1 MKQITGHTGL
11 TGLFGSPVAHSISP
25 MMHNASFEHL
35 GLDYVYL
42 AFDVGT
48 DKLAAAVDGLRAMN
62 VRGFNLTMPDKNKMC
77 ELCDRLSPAAEISQA
92 VNTVV
97 NDNGILTGHT
107 TDGTGYLL
115 AAKDA
120 GYDLIGK
127 KMTLLGAG
135 GAATSILVQAALDGL
150 SEISVFSIH
159 DQFYVRAE
167 QIVQTLNER
176 TNCKVQ
182 LFDFEDD
189 SILRREIAD
198 SYILTN
204 GTSVGMAPNT
214 DASIINDP
222 SFIRKRQNCCALPE
236 KPDVRLSTDSI
247 CCCTRGRRHSSCGPG
262 RRCLWRRL
270 KSSIFLKLKWTVHEP
285 FFMHGP
291 FLLFYFPGI
300 FLSPLIQ
307 TTAQNRIFH
316 HITDCLVGIKCHMW
330 CHNYIR
336 KTSQDTQIMLT

>member
-222 SFIRKRQNCCALPE
+222 SFFHIGIR
-236 KPDVRLSTDSI
+236 
-247 CCCTRGRRHSSCGPG
+247 
-262 RRCLWRRL
+262 
-270 KSSIFLKLKWTVHEP
+270 
-285 FFMHGP
+285 
-291 FLLFYFPGI
+291 
-300 FLSPLIQ
+300 
-307 TTAQNRIFH
+307 
-316 HITDCLVGIKCHMW
+316 IK
-330 CHNYIR
+330 
-336 KTSQDTQIMLT
+336 T

>member
-1 MKQITGHTGL
+1 
-11 TGLFGSPVAHSISP
+11 
-25 MMHNASFEHL
+25 
-35 GLDYVYL
+35 
-42 AFDVGT
+42 
-48 DKLAAAVDGLRAMN
+48 
-62 VRGFNLTMPDKNKMC
+62 MC

-222 SFIRKRQNCCALPE
+222 SFFHKDLIVSDVIYNPKETKLLRLAREAGFPTFNGLYMLLYQGAEAFKLWTGQEMPVE
-236 KPDVRLSTDSI
+236 KIKEL
-247 CCCTRGRRHSSCGPG
+247 
-262 RRCLWRRL
+262 
-270 KSSIFLKLKWTVHEP
+270 
-285 FFMHGP
+285 
-291 FLLFYFPGI
+291 YF
-300 FLSPLIQ
+300 S
-307 TTAQNRIFH
+307 
-316 HITDCLVGIKCHMW
+316 
-330 CHNYIR
+330 
-336 KTSQDTQIMLT
+336 